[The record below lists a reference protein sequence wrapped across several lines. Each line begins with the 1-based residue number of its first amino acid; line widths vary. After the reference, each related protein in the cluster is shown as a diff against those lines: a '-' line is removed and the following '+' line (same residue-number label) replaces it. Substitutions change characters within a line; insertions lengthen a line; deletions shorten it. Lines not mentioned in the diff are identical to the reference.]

1 MQRSGAST
9 AATPSTPEQPPS
21 KRQRLST
28 GGTSPVTPSAEE
40 QKRIQALERQAALAG
55 ETKWV
60 LSYKDQQPATVQ
72 TPMRI
77 VTAGYS
83 TIDSR
88 ESKRQVQQEED
99 ADKSLLD
106 LPGRRSFG
114 KFNRKLEVCLWRLEG
129 NMWLPLSLTIQ
140 QKQQNPDL
148 SSSSDEGSS
157 DSEAD
162 SEDDM
167 DEGPTD
173 ADDLISQA
181 RREAAEKAR
190 AERKAKR
197 KAEKAESLRLAAE
210 RRAKEVKLNRSSGRI
225 STGGRD
231 SPNTSDMTCF
241 ECGQKGHSKR
251 NCPRANSGASKKRR
265 SMG

>member
-1 MQRSGAST
+1 MSSRLLSMKFMQRSGAST

-114 KFNRKLEVCLWRLEG
+114 KFNRKLE
-129 NMWLPLSLTIQ
+129 
-140 QKQQNPDL
+140 KQQNPDL